1 MPFDNLIIDN
11 WNKVWVF
18 PLFRNI
24 FGGFDRKTVSS
35 RGPSC
40 PNIDK
45 YCTPEI
51 TRNVHW
57 WHVTEMRNKTY
68 TYTSTSY
75 EDDFRDR
82 LRFFPLRGK
91 PASVEAWWGVL
102 CFVRKL
108 TSVSDQTQGSGR
120 VRISGILVQQF
131 TKTCWIKTSWE
142 VKSFHKS
149 VDIGLFE
156 SSESILVTF
165 TKETN
170 KKHFLLQFVLLNRW
184 RICPPILVWYCGIY
198 VFSQSYL
205 LVQSPVWWTWQT
217 NVI

>member
-82 LRFFPLRGK
+82 LRFFSLR
-91 PASVEAWWGVL
+91 AESTSVEPWSGVL
-102 CFVRKL
+102 TLVRKL
-108 TSVSDQTQGSGR
+108 TSVSDQTQGRGR
-120 VRISGILVQQF
+120 VRILGILGQHF
-131 TKTCWIKTSWE
+131 TKTCWINTSWE
-142 VKSFHKS
+142 VKSFHKW
-149 VDIGLFE
+149 VDIELLE

-170 KKHFLLQFVLLNRW
+170 IKTFSIQVWIWNRW
-184 RICPPILVWYCGIY
+184 RICPPILVWYCGSY
-198 VFSQSYL
+198 VLTQSYL
-205 LVQSPVWWTWQT
+205 LV
-217 NVI
+217 